1 MTFQELINSEKPIL
15 VDFFATWCEPCQ
27 AMKPILKEVA
37 KTVGD
42 TARIVQIDVDKNRA
56 IAQKMGIQSMPTFI
70 LFQNGAIKWRQ
81 SGMRSAKALSY
92 VIEQAN
98 KGVFNHKTN

>member
-15 VDFFATWCEPCQ
+15 VDFYATWCGPCK

-56 IAQKMGIQSMPTFI
+56 LAQKLGIQSMPTFI
-70 LFQNGAIKWRQ
+70 LYQNGTVKWRK
-81 SGMRSAKALSY
+81 SGMQSANALSSI
-92 VIEQAN
+92 IEQAD
-98 KGVFNHKTN
+98 KGVFNH

>member
-15 VDFFATWCEPCQ
+15 VDFFATWCGPCK
-27 AMKPILKEVA
+27 AMNPILKEVA

-56 IAQKMGIQSMPTFI
+56 VAQKMGIQSMPTFI
-70 LFQNGAIKWRQ
+70 LFQNGEVKWRQ
-81 SGMRSAKALSY
+81 SGMQSAKALSY
-92 VIEQAN
+92 IIEQAN
-98 KGVFNHKTN
+98 KGVFNH

>member
-15 VDFFATWCEPCQ
+15 VDFFATWCGPCK
-27 AMKPILKEVA
+27 AMNPILKEVA

-56 IAQKMGIQSMPTFI
+56 VAQKMGVQSMPTFI
-70 LFQNGAIKWRQ
+70 LFQNGEVKWRQ
-81 SGMRSAKALSY
+81 SGMQSAKALSY
-92 VIEQAN
+92 VIEQAK
-98 KGVFNHKTN
+98 KGALN